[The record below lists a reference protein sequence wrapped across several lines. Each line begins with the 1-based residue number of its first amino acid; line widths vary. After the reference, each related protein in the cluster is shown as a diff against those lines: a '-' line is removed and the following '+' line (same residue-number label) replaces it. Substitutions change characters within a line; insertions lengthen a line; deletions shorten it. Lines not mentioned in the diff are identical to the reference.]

1 MSDEPGPEQMV
12 EALMD
17 VTAVLR
23 EQGATD
29 RSPIAIELSMMED
42 LLRYVRSLQ
51 GPPTSEMVN

>member
-1 MSDEPGPEQMV
+1 MEPGPEQMV
-12 EALMD
+12 EALME

-29 RSPIAIELSMMED
+29 RSPIAIELSMMEY

-51 GPPTSEMVN
+51 GSPSSERVN